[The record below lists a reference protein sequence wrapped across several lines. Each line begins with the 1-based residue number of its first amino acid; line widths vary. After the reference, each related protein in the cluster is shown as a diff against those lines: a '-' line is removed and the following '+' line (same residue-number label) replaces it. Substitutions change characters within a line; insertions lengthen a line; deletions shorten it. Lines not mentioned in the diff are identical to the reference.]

1 MTEESRNRSA
11 AAETGGGPIGEPIGR
26 RDVMVGMAS
35 LLGAAMLGGPRWAFA
50 AAPTPD
56 DKKDLVRIE
65 DYFNAITTMQ
75 ARFLQL
81 SPNGRTAEGNLY
93 IARPGR
99 LRFEYDPPIPY
110 LLVADGS
117 QVIFYDKELD
127 TPTYV
132 PISATPL
139 EFLLGQK
146 VSLTGSVTV
155 TNVER
160 RPGII
165 RITLVQSKNP
175 NDGQVIITFT
185 ERPIE
190 VKKWAIVDSKGTTV
204 EVAIFD
210 PRLGL
215 NLDPKLFKFE
225 NRKIFKED
233 KGGSTN

>member
-1 MTEESRNRSA
+1 MADESRFDPRA
-11 AAETGGGPIGEPIGR
+11 GLIGR
-26 RDVMVGMAS
+26 RELMAGMAS
-35 LLGAAMLGGPRWAFA
+35 TLGALALAGSRPAFA
-50 AAPTPD
+50 AAPTAD
-56 DKKDLVRIE
+56 DKRDLTRIE

-93 IARPGR
+93 IWRPGR
-99 LRFEYDPPIPY
+99 MRFEYDPPIPY
-110 LLVADGS
+110 LLIADGS
-117 QVIFYDKELD
+117 QVVFYDKELD

-132 PISATPL
+132 PISSTPL

-146 VSLTGSVTV
+146 VSLSGNVTV

-165 RITLVQSKNP
+165 RITLIQSKNP
-175 NDGQVIITFT
+175 KDGQVIITFT

-225 NRKIFKED
+225 NKKIFKED

>member
-1 MTEESRNRSA
+1 M
-11 AAETGGGPIGEPIGR
+11 AETKRNELLGGLTARRGVLGGMAATLGLLMGGG
-26 RDVMVGMAS
+26 
-35 LLGAAMLGGPRWAFA
+35 RWSFA

-56 DKKDLVRIE
+56 DRRDLGRIE
-65 DYFNAITTMQ
+65 DYFNAITTLQ

-81 SPNGRTAEGNLY
+81 SPNGRTAEGNLF

-146 VSLTGSVTV
+146 VSLSGSVTV

-165 RITLVQSKNP
+165 RITLVQTKSP
-175 NDGQVIITFT
+175 GDGQVIITFT

-210 PRLGL
+210 PRLGV

-225 NRKIFKED
+225 NKKFENNQQRN
-233 KGGSTN
+233 SN

>member
-1 MTEESRNRSA
+1 MTDESRI
-11 AAETGGGPIGEPIGR
+11 TLIGR
-26 RDVMVGMAS
+26 RGLIAGTA
-35 LLGAAMLGGPRWAFA
+35 LTLGAQALGWSLAVPRRAAA
-50 AAPTPD
+50 AAPTPED
-56 DKKDLVRIE
+56 RKDLARIE
-65 DYFNAITTMQ
+65 DYFNSITTMQ

-93 IARPGR
+93 ISRPGR

-132 PISATPL
+132 PISSTPL

-146 VSLTGSVTV
+146 VSLSGSVTV

-165 RITLVQSKNP
+165 RITLVQTKNP
-175 NDGQVIITFT
+175 KDGQVIITFT

-233 KGGSTN
+233 RGGSTN

>member
-1 MTEESRNRSA
+1 MIDGTNGKTS
-11 AAETGGGPIGEPIGR
+11 GPTR
-26 RDVMVGMAS
+26 RRQVVQGLAWS
-35 LLGAAMLGGPRWAFA
+35 LGALALGAYMPGLVRVAAA
-50 AAPTPD
+50 AAPTD
-56 DKKDLVRIE
+56 ADRRDLGRIE
-65 DYFNAITTMQ
+65 DYFNGISTLQ

-93 IARPGR
+93 ISRPGR
-99 LRFEYDPPIPY
+99 LRFEYDPPVPY
-110 LLVADGS
+110 LLIANGT

-132 PISATPL
+132 SLSSTPL
-139 EFLLGQK
+139 EFLLGQTVK
-146 VSLTGSVTV
+146 LSGLVTV

-165 RITLVQSKNP
+165 RITLVQTSSPK
-175 NDGQVIITFT
+175 DGQVIITFT

-190 VKKWAIVDSKGTTV
+190 VKKWALVDAKGTTV

-215 NLDPKLFKFE
+215 KLDPKLFVF
-225 NRKIFKED
+225 ED
-233 KGGSTN
+233 KRILENKNRQPN

>member
-1 MTEESRNRSA
+1 MTEESRI
-11 AAETGGGPIGEPIGR
+11 TLIGR
-26 RDVMVGMAS
+26 REAMAGIA
-35 LLGAAMLGGPRWAFA
+35 LGLGALASGGPRLAFA

-56 DKKDLVRIE
+56 DKKDLARIE

-93 IARPGR
+93 ISRPGR

-146 VSLTGSVTV
+146 VSLSGSVTV

-165 RITLVQSKNP
+165 RITLIQTKNP
-175 NDGQVIITFT
+175 KDGQVIITFT

-233 KGGSTN
+233 RGGSTN

>member
-1 MTEESRNRSA
+1 MTEESRSKSIANGA
-11 AAETGGGPIGEPIGR
+11 FGGLIGR
-26 RDVMVGMAS
+26 RDTMAGMAT
-35 LLGAAMLGGPRWAFA
+35 LLGALMLGAPRLAFA

-56 DKKDLVRIE
+56 DRKDLGRIE

-132 PISATPL
+132 PISSTPL

-165 RITLVQSKNP
+165 RITLVQTKNP

>member
-1 MTEESRNRSA
+1 MAEETQNQKFA
-11 AAETGGGPIGEPIGR
+11 ATIARRQVLTGLS
-26 RDVMVGMAS
+26 VA
-35 LLGAAMLGGPRWAFA
+35 LGALMLGDIRLAFA
-50 AAPTPD
+50 AAPTPE
-56 DKKDLVRIE
+56 DKKDLARIE
-65 DYFNAITTMQ
+65 DYFNGITTMQ

-81 SPNGRTAEGNLY
+81 SPNGRTAEGNLF
-93 IARPGR
+93 ISRPGR
-99 LRFEYDPPIPY
+99 MRFEYDPPIPY

-117 QVIFYDKELD
+117 QVVFYDKELD

-146 VSLTGSVTV
+146 VSLSGNVTV

-165 RITLVQSKNP
+165 RITLVQTKNP

-210 PRLGL
+210 PRLGV

-225 NRKIFKED
+225 NKKIENNANR
-233 KGGSTN
+233 GSN

>member
-1 MTEESRNRSA
+1 MADEMRN
-11 AAETGGGPIGEPIGR
+11 
-26 RDVMVGMAS
+26 V
-35 LLGAAMLGGPRWAFA
+35 LLGGPVGAEGVARRNVVAGIAATMGAMMFGGRWAYA
-50 AAPTPD
+50 AAPTPQ
-56 DKKDLVRIE
+56 DKQDLTRIE
-65 DYFNAITTMQ
+65 DYFNGITTMQ

-81 SPNGRTAEGNLY
+81 SPNGRTAEGNLF

-99 LRFEYDPPIPY
+99 MRFEYDPPIPY

-117 QVIFYDKELD
+117 QVVFYDKELD

-146 VSLTGSVTV
+146 VSLSGNVTV

-165 RITLVQSKNP
+165 RITLVQTKSPK
-175 NDGQVIITFT
+175 DGQVIITFT

-210 PRLGL
+210 PRLGV

-225 NRKIFKED
+225 NKKIENN
-233 KGGSTN
+233 SNRNSN

>member
-1 MTEESRNRSA
+1 MLTRVLLAPLLVLTLALPAVAEKLSLDAISQYLNGLQSA
-11 AAETGGGPIGEPIGR
+11 K
-26 RDVMVGMAS
+26 AS
-35 LLGAAMLGGPRWAFA
+35 F
-50 AAPTPD
+50 TQIND
-56 DKKDLVRIE
+56 DGSISKGTI
-65 DYFNAITTMQ
+65 
-75 ARFLQL
+75 
-81 SPNGRTAEGNLY
+81 Y
-93 IARPGR
+93 IKRPGR
-99 LRFEYDPPIPY
+99 VRFEYDPPIPY

-117 QVIFYDKELD
+117 QVVFYDKELD

-132 PISATPL
+132 PISMTPL

-146 VSLTGSVTV
+146 VSLSGNVTV

-165 RITLVQSKNP
+165 RITLVQTKNP
-175 NDGQVIITFT
+175 KDGQVIITFT

-210 PRLGL
+210 PRLGV

-225 NRKIFKED
+225 NKKID
-233 KGGSTN
+233 NNLNRNSN

>member
-1 MTEESRNRSA
+1 MTEATNGKASGA
-11 AAETGGGPIGEPIGR
+11 IAR
-26 RDVMVGMAS
+26 RQVVKGLAWS
-35 LLGAAMLGGPRWAFA
+35 LGALALAPMMPGLVRVALA
-50 AAPTPD
+50 AAPTEA
-56 DKKDLVRIE
+56 DKRDLGRIE
-65 DYFNAITTMQ
+65 EYFNGISTLQ

-93 IARPGR
+93 ISRPGR
-99 LRFEYDPPIPY
+99 LRFEYDPPVPY
-110 LLVADGS
+110 LLISDGS

-132 PISATPL
+132 SLSSTPL
-139 EFLLGQK
+139 EFLLGQTVK
-146 VSLTGSVTV
+146 LSGLVTV

-165 RITLVQSKNP
+165 RITLVQSSSPK
-175 NDGQVIITFT
+175 DGQVIITFT

-190 VKKWAIVDSKGTTV
+190 VKKWALVDAKGTTV

-215 NLDPKLFKFE
+215 KLDPKLFMFE
-225 NRKIFKED
+225 SKKIIEQKNRQ
-233 KGGSTN
+233 SN